1 MSLGG
6 LARCGG
12 STTYEFSTSN
22 PMWRASLEILDFL
35 PMTTVDYSG
44 GIIITDWYSDIS
56 SSNEDSIK
64 ITVRF
69 LSNDIRSDSLKII
82 VHKKKCIPQQPCV
95 VEVLSKSANI
105 FARKMTRSK
114 LNDLTSGFRIYN
126 ASIFEKINLNH
137 IHSEG
142 YGFLVEVLNQINNEG
157 FKIKEFPITFN
168 DRERGKSKMSAKVII
183 DGVKNTIFIGIKNF
197 GLKKYI

>member
-1 MSLGG
+1 MDL
-6 LARCGG
+6 
-12 STTYEFSTSN
+12 EFI
-22 PMWRASLEILDFL
+22 MLLYL
-35 PMTTVDYSG
+35 
-44 GIIITDWYSDIS
+44 
-56 SSNEDSIK
+56 
-64 ITVRF
+64 
-69 LSNDIRSDSLKII
+69 
-82 VHKKKCIPQQPCV
+82 
-95 VEVLSKSANI
+95 
-105 FARKMTRSK
+105 
-114 LNDLTSGFRIYN
+114 
-126 ASIFEKINLNH
+126 KINLNY